1 MTHPTQVQH
10 TPGPFEA
17 IKGAEKGD
25 DLRCA
30 VAAVRGD
37 YRYLV
42 ATIENG
48 APGDICDTE
57 WANAQLFAAAPELLE
72 ALEEAIEWDG
82 HDSEG
87 VPAVWLNKARAAI
100 AKARGAA

>member
-1 MTHPTQVQH
+1 
-10 TPGPFEA
+10 
-17 IKGAEKGD
+17 
-25 DLRCA
+25 
-30 VAAVRGD
+30 
-37 YRYLV
+37 
-42 ATIENG
+42 
-48 APGDICDTE
+48 
-57 WANAQLFAAAPELLE
+57 LFAAAPELLE